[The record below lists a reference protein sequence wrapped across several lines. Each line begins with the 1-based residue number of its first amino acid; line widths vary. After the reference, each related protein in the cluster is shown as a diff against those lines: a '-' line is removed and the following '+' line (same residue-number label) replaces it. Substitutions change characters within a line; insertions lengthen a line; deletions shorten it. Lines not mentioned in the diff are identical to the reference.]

1 MDRAEAADDSPQSS
15 APKKT
20 TMEQWCTVVASQ
32 EPAVDDEGH
41 QALLRDHTVL
51 SLWESIAAELVCI
64 QGCANKEMYSR
75 RGDSML
81 DELAL
86 LQQQSVVLQQK
97 LKPVRDLHGELTRAR
112 STAATM
118 EGRALGGVPDYTGG
132 AYWRALKEHCAA
144 RLKLYIEEE
153 TKSSK
158 RRLAEAPVT
167 AVAASAVSAPG
178 VSETLAAE
186 ASEVEKGAKKRK

>member
-1 MDRAEAADDSPQSS
+1 MDGAEAADDSPQSS
-15 APKKT
+15 DPAPKT
-20 TMEQWCTVVASQ
+20 PMDRWIEAGSQVPTM
-32 EPAVDDEGH
+32 DDAGH
-41 QALLRDHTVL
+41 QALLRDHTML
-51 SLWESIAAELVCI
+51 PLWKPIAAELVRI
-64 QGCANKEMYSR
+64 QGRAKEAYSR

-153 TKSSK
+153 TMSSK

-186 ASEVEKGAKKRK
+186 ASEVAKGAKKRK